1 MTSGLL
7 PEGTDRVDGV
17 RRIVP
22 HSRTRT
28 DVFEPCGYREC
39 MSQAQRDLPRAWA
52 EADVAHVLGV
62 LRRTGPRLL
71 TELMDDEEFDGWP
84 SQRLEGAVVSA
95 WSRNVISITAGDL
108 IVAL

>member
-1 MTSGLL
+1 M
-7 PEGTDRVDGV
+7 
-17 RRIVP
+17 
-22 HSRTRT
+22 
-28 DVFEPCGYREC
+28 
-39 MSQAQRDLPRAWA
+39 
-52 EADVAHVLGV
+52 LGV

-71 TELMDDEEFDGWP
+71 TELMDDHEFDGWP